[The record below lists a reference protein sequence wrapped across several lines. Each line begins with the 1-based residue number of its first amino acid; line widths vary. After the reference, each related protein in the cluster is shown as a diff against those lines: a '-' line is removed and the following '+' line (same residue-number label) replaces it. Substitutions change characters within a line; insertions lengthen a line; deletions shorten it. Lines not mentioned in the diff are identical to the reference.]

1 MTAFTFG
8 STALTS
14 FGKVT
19 LMENYLSTPARRGE
33 NQFIPFRHGSIFV
46 KKFYDERVMVFGIA
60 VTAASLTALEAVLD
74 TMRQKFAP
82 LTEQVLEATMT
93 DATVRQANAIVNGA
107 LSAIPITDKF
117 ARVVVEFSLA
127 KPFFRLNAAIADNT
141 TIIDASPHAMTVTNP
156 GTIEER
162 DPTIIL
168 TGPLTNPVITNS
180 TNGKTLTYTGI
191 IAGGDTVTISTNTT
205 GEYIAVHSASG
216 NVIGNVTHS
225 GDTALMT
232 FDVGANTL
240 AITSDVTT
248 TGTVKVTFSA
258 PFA

>member
-1 MTAFTFG
+1 MTTWKFG
-8 STALTS
+8 AIALTTY
-14 FGKVT
+14 GKVT
-19 LMENYLSTPARRGE
+19 LMDDYLSTPARRGD
-33 NQFIPFRHGSIFV
+33 NQFIPFRHGSVFV
-46 KKFYDERVMVFGIA
+46 KKFYDERTMIFGIA
-60 VTAASLTALEAVLD
+60 VTAASLTALETLFD

-107 LSAIPITDKF
+107 LSVTPITSKF

-127 KPFFRLNAAIADNT
+127 KPFFRSDTAYEPVVT
-141 TIIDASPHAMTVTNP
+141 IDASPKAMVVTNS

-162 DPTIIL
+162 DPTITL
-168 TGPLTNPVITNS
+168 TGPLTNVVITNS
-180 TNGKTLTYTGI
+180 TNGKTLTYTGV
-191 IAGGDTVTISTNTT
+191 IAGGATVTISTNTT

-240 AITSDVTT
+240 AITSDVAT
-248 TGTVKVTFSA
+248 TGTVTISFA
-258 PFA
+258 PAFA